1 MSARWNLRRSLQH
14 DHYSFLASHTVSSWI
29 RRRRSFSRLGVRAPQ
44 PLDMLAT
51 SQLLVGGRSDAGR
64 KRAENEDRF
73 FIDAQRGIFLVVDG
87 LGGHAAGERA
97 AEIAVDIISRR
108 LSRRTGASDKRI
120 QEAFALAS
128 TEIFEAASRNP
139 EWAGMACVATVALI
153 EGDQVTVGH
162 VGDSRLYL
170 LTPGSIEKITRDH
183 SPVGELEDSQEL
195 SEDAAM
201 RHPRRNEVYRD
212 LGSEPHSPN
221 DTDFVEIHSFAL
233 SQPATLLLCSD
244 GLSDQ
249 VTAAD
254 IRLLIERHAGDP
266 DKAARALVN
275 AANEAGGKDNV
286 TVVLVETEDYAEA
299 FVASNSAQQATRHS
313 HGWIW
318 FLLGLLAASAV
329 FLAARPYWEDS
340 ATGLKL
346 RFGKVS
352 LPRSWTVGP
361 NGIPTIGDALE
372 RARPGDTIEVSPGE
386 YHEDLHLRSGISV
399 VSTESHRA
407 RIFSADVA
415 VSAVNIHDALFV
427 GFDIAGPGRVGIRIA
442 DSDLNVSDVRVSGM
456 QTAGIEITGSG
467 KSTVKSSDIIDN
479 PGIGISIRENA
490 SPHLDHN
497 FVRHNGHG
505 TAMLPGVSIE
515 GTAAPTL
522 FGNLI
527 EESGAEQIWV
537 SPFFQAGSLLT
548 DNVVA
553 PQVHDNRNQLK
564 VKQP

>member
-1 MSARWNLRRSLQH
+1 MFLRWNSRRSLH
-14 DHYSFLASHTVSSWI
+14 NDHHSLLASHTVSSWI
-29 RRRRSFSRLGVRAPQ
+29 RSSRSFSRVGVRAPQ

-51 SQLLVGGRSDAGR
+51 TQLLVGGHSDAGR

-97 AEIAVDIISRR
+97 AEIAVDIISTR

-128 TEIFEAASRNP
+128 TEIFKAASRNP

-170 LTPGSIEKITRDH
+170 LAPGSIEKITRDH
-183 SPVGELEDSQEL
+183 SPVGELEDSQKL

-233 SQPATLLLCSD
+233 AQSAALLICSD

-254 IRLLIERHAGDP
+254 VRLLVEHHAGDP
-266 DKAARALVN
+266 DKAALALVN

-286 TVVLVETEDYAEA
+286 TVVLIETEDYAKA
-299 FVASNSAQQATRHS
+299 FTAGENPQRASRHS

-318 FLLGLLAASAV
+318 LLLGLLAASAV
-329 FLAARPYWEDS
+329 FLAARPYWEES
-340 ATGLKL
+340 STGLEL

-352 LPRSWTVGP
+352 LPRSLTVGP
-361 NGIPTIGDALE
+361 KGISTIEEALE
-372 RARPGDTIEVSPGE
+372 KARPGDTIEVSPGE
-386 YHEDLHLRSGISV
+386 YHEALHLRSGISV
-399 VSTESHRA
+399 VSTESHGA
-407 RIFSADVA
+407 RIFSSDVA

-442 DSDLNVSDVRVSGM
+442 DSDVNVKDVRVSGM
-456 QTAGIEITGSG
+456 QTAGVEISGSG
-467 KSTVKSSDIIDN
+467 KTIIKSSDIVDN
-479 PGIGISIRENA
+479 PGTGISVRENA
-490 SPHLDHN
+490 SPHIDHN
-497 FVRHNGHG
+497 FIRHNGHG

-515 GTAAPTL
+515 GTSAPTL
-522 FGNLI
+522 FGNII
-527 EESGAEQIWV
+527 EDSGAEQIWV
-537 SPFFQAGSLLT
+537 SPFVQAGSLLT

-553 PQVHDNRNQLK
+553 PQVHDNKNQLK
-564 VKQP
+564 VKQQ